1 MKKGV
6 MITLGMFFLA
16 SVVFSLGILMFHNT
30 KSLNDRF
37 GELALFDRLYELDSS
52 IGMGLRRIFDYRSGL
67 AVDVYNESVVFTETL
82 PRSSNFGNVMD
93 QFKSYVEDNY
103 NVSPKVVFDSSV
115 YSSVKNKLT
124 LNVEPKGIVYTH
136 DAFGDEE
143 IMVSP
148 QSVDDVKSYVITITS
163 TAQSA
168 TITWNYVSSG
178 SMPFT
183 IKVEHSSGSL
193 SSTVNVNPAAYSSAY
208 VLLSYPSTWRID
220 IDINNPAMM
229 NLSTKD
235 NHDVIFSTNITM
247 NIPQDERIIV
257 TYPQNL
263 YNITFPESNL
273 TKFSTARI
281 A

>member
-1 MKKGV
+1 

-16 SVVFSLGILMFHNT
+16 SVVFSLGVLMFHNT

-52 IGMGLRRIFDYRSGL
+52 ISMGFRRIFEYRSGL
-67 AVDVYNESVVFTETL
+67 SIDVYNESVVFTETL

-93 QFKSYVEDNY
+93 QFKSYVENNY
-103 NVSPKVVFDSSV
+103 NVSPKVVFDSAV
-115 YSSVKNKLT
+115 YSSAKNKLT

-136 DAFGDEE
+136 DAFGDDE
-143 IMVSP
+143 IMVNP
-148 QSVDDVKSYVITITS
+148 QSVDDVKSYVLTITS
-163 TAQSA
+163 TAQSV
-168 TITWNYVSSG
+168 TITWNYVTPG
-178 SMPFT
+178 PMPFT
-183 IKVEHSSGSL
+183 IKVNYIGGSA
-193 SSTVNVNPAAYSSAY
+193 SSTVSVDPSSYSGAY
-208 VLLSYPSTWRID
+208 VLLNYPATSRVD
-220 IDINNPAMM
+220 VDVRSPAGM
-229 NLSTKD
+229 NLSSKD
-235 NHDVIFSTNITM
+235 NNPLVFSTNVTI